1 MTKLEA
7 IDERRSRRLYLAEPI
22 DALVK
27 AELQKQ
33 IDVYNA
39 QSGLAI
45 RFIEDASAAFRSFR
59 KTYGLFSGVRS
70 MLAMVGPKNDP
81 NLREKIG
88 YFGEMLVL
96 DATILGL
103 GSCWVGGTFDSNS
116 NLFQKSDEESMI
128 CVIPIGQV
136 ETLSFKEKMVHQMV
150 AGKSKTIEQVL
161 KTDAKIPELILDGLK
176 AALKAPSAANR
187 QPVRFVYYKDELSA
201 YTDDDGKFNLVD
213 LGIVKAHF
221 DVATGGRF
229 ALGNPGKCVL

>member
-7 IDERRSRRLYLAEPI
+7 IDERRSRRLYLNEPLDASVRAKLQTHI
-22 DALVK
+22 DA
-27 AELQKQ
+27 
-33 IDVYNA
+33 YNA
-39 QSGLAI
+39 QSGLSI
-45 RFIEDASAAFRSFR
+45 QFIEDGSAAFSSFR

-70 MLAMVGPKNDP
+70 LLAMVGPKNDP
-81 NLREKIG
+81 YLKEKIG

-96 DATILGL
+96 DATMMGL
-103 GSCWVGGTFDSNS
+103 GSCWVGGTFDSKN
-116 NLFQKSDEESMI
+116 NLFQLSEEESLI
-128 CVIPIGQV
+128 CVIPIGAV

-161 KTDAKIPELILDGLK
+161 KTDAKIPELYLDGLS

-201 YTDDDGKFNLVD
+201 YTEDDGKFNLVD

-221 DVATGGRF
+221 DVVTGGRF
-229 ALGNPGKCVL
+229 ALGNPGKFQV